1 MYSERL
7 LNPPV
12 VYTTDRSKAVVPIDV
27 VLILCSFVV
36 YTTRHFMFG
45 LALLFVYV
53 FVFSCPFSILITL
66 LGEEGA
72 SLCVYRA
79 FVC

>member
-1 MYSERL
+1 MYSERP

-12 VYTTDRSKAVVPIDV
+12 VYTTDRSKALVPIDV
-27 VLILCSFVV
+27 VLILCSSVV
-36 YTTRHFMFG
+36 YITRRFMFG

-53 FVFSCPFSILITL
+53 FFCPFSILITL
-66 LGEEGA
+66 LGEAGA